1 MSFTSSIFNNLSMS
15 YVNAGINLA
24 SAAARYGFNAAN
36 GRDGNLIFRSNGLGS
51 GELIVYAAKRTLMQ
65 EAFARI
71 NDLYPKAIRTFDKKQ
86 AKSAYEKNQGS
97 TKQTIIQNGR
107 EVDENNSQGV
117 VLKYKGKPF
126 NEGLLLWIKGS
137 SNTAVDISVNTY
149 WDKVKGLSNADKNS
163 TNESL
168 SASTTIK
175 VPTDDK
181 DKVFLDLGASVQIQ
195 SSNNVVLTKV
205 VGRDWSRKEFVSGG
219 DANFTVTG
227 KIVSNYPDI
236 YPYAEVSKFV
246 TLMQHKGILQV
257 YNILFQ
263 QMNVTQILIKD
274 FQMGQNEGFKNVQ
287 PYSFTCVGVEP
298 DEEVKVV
305 EDTIKETNLQINST
319 PKKGW
324 GKVVLDKLKET
335 AANQAATM
343 LEQLTANTI

>member
-1 MSFTSSIFNNLSMS
+1 MSFTSSIFKSLRMS
-15 YVNAGINLA
+15 YVNAGINLV
-24 SAAARYGFNAAN
+24 SAATRYGFNAAN
-36 GRDGNLIFRSNGLGS
+36 GRDGELIFRSPGYGS
-51 GELIVYAAKRTLMQ
+51 KDLIVYAAKRTLMQ
-65 EAFARI
+65 ETFARI
-71 NDLYPKAIRTFDKKQ
+71 NNLYPNAVKAYDTTR
-86 AKSAYEKNQGS
+86 AKSAYEINQGS

-107 EVDENNSQGV
+107 EVDEKNSQGV
-117 VLKYKGKPF
+117 TLKYKGKPF

-137 SNTAVDISVNTY
+137 SNTSVDISVNTY
-149 WDKVKGLSNADKNS
+149 WDKVKGLSNADKNI
-163 TNESL
+163 TNESF
-168 SASTTIK
+168 ASTIIK

-227 KIVSNYPDI
+227 KIVSNYPDV

-257 YNILFQ
+257 YNLLFQ
-263 QMNVTQILIKD
+263 QLNVTQILIKD

-298 DEEVKVV
+298 DEEVKVA
-305 EDTIKETNLQINST
+305 EDTINETNLQINST
-319 PKKGW
+319 KKKGW

-343 LEQLTANTI
+343 LEQLTANMI

>member
-1 MSFTSSIFNNLSMS
+1 MSFTSSIFKSLRMS
-15 YVNAGINLA
+15 YTDAGINLT

-36 GRDGNLIFRSNGLGS
+36 GRDGNLIFRSNGHGS
-51 GELIVYAAKRTLMQ
+51 KDLIVYAAKRTLMQ

-71 NDLYPKAIRTFDKKQ
+71 NSLYPKAVKAYDTTR
-86 AKSAYEKNQGS
+86 AKSAYETNQGS
-97 TKQTIIQNGR
+97 AKQTIIQNGR
-107 EVDENNSQGV
+107 EVDEENSQGV
-117 VLKYKGKPF
+117 TLKYKGKPF

-137 SNTAVDISVNTY
+137 SNTSVDISVNTY
-149 WDKVKGLSNADKNS
+149 WDKVKGLSNADKNT
-163 TNESL
+163 TNESF
-168 SASTTIK
+168 ASTTIK

-227 KIVSNYPDI
+227 KIVSNYPDV
-236 YPYAEVSKFV
+236 YPYAEVSKFI

-257 YNILFQ
+257 YNLLFQ
-263 QMNVTQILIKD
+263 QLNVTQILIKD

-298 DEEVKVV
+298 DEEVTVA
-305 EDTIKETNLQINST
+305 EDTIKETNLQINSIK
-319 PKKGW
+319 KKGW